1 MHQLLM
7 QLHPMAM
14 HRLINKDQTIAEQGM
29 AKATGPIAAMRG
41 SRANVR
47 ISRVPS
53 MMSIH
58 LAQTP
63 SPRPTKKWPSM
74 WLVPFLVLESTR
86 PP

>member
-1 MHQLLM
+1 
-7 QLHPMAM
+7 MAM
-14 HRLINKDQTIAEQGM
+14 HKLTNKDQTIAEEGI
-29 AKATGPIAAMRG
+29 AEATGPIAAMRG

-47 ISRVPS
+47 ISRAPS

-63 SPRPTKKWPSM
+63 SPRRTRKWPST
-74 WLVPFLVLESTR
+74 WLVSFLGLESIG